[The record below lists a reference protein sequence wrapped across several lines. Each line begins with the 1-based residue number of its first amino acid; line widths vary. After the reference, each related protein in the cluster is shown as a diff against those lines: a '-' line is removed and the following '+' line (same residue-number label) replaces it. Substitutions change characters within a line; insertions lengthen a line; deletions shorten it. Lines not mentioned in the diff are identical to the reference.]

1 MAEARGAGPR
11 AWPDATLLLVGHGS
25 RLNKASSRAA
35 RLVADDLK
43 RRALFAEV
51 RAAFLRDEPP
61 LLSALQGIDTPVVHV
76 VPYFAC
82 HGHMTAQVIPAELGL
97 EGPVTDRMGA
107 EGDSQH
113 VVVCGPVGD
122 HPRVPAIVAGRVR
135 QVMADHRLVPERTR
149 VVIVGHGTERDTES
163 ERRTQEIARALSVHG
178 VEASAEAAFI
188 EQEPLIDR
196 WAERSPATDAIVVPY
211 FMSLG
216 YHVADDIPARLG
228 LNPDDPGL
236 ARLGREW
243 PAAGPYE
250 VSGRRL
256 WYTRAVGYEP
266 EMADLVVETVAAMDR
281 SG

>member
-1 MAEARGAGPR
+1 MAETPGAGKR
-11 AWPDATLLLVGHGS
+11 GWSDATLLLVGHGS
-25 RLNKASSRAA
+25 RLNSASSRAA

-43 RRALFAEV
+43 ERALFGEV

-61 LLSALQGIDTPVVHV
+61 LRGALQGVETPIVYV

-82 HGHMTAQVIPAELGL
+82 RGHMTAQVIPAELGL
-97 EGPVTDRMGA
+97 EGPAADRVGG
-107 EGDSQH
+107 EGGRQRIL
-113 VVVCGPVGD
+113 VCDPVGD

-135 QVMADHRLVPERTR
+135 RVMADHRLVPERTR
-149 VVIVGHGTERDTES
+149 VMIVGHGTDRDTES
-163 ERRTQEIARALSVHG
+163 ERRTREVALALRDHG

-188 EQEPLIDR
+188 EQEPLVDL
-196 WAERSPATDAIVVPY
+196 WAERSPATDAIMVPY